1 MLKFLKSLFVKDNS
15 AIIAA
20 VEKGAVI
27 LDVRTPNEF
36 RQGHIQGSKNIPVNE
51 IRSKIEMIKK
61 WNKPVITVCLSG
73 GRSAAAKSVLSAAG
87 IEVYNGGPWY
97 SFQKLIA

>member
-1 MLKFLKSLFVKDNS
+1 MFSFLKKLFTKDNS
-15 AIIAA
+15 AIIQAM
-20 VEKGAVI
+20 EKGAVI
-27 LDVRTPNEF
+27 IDVRNPNEF

-51 IRSKIEMIKK
+51 IRSKIEMIRK

-97 SFQKLIA
+97 SLRKIIA